1 MIHYSF
7 CLGVV
12 YPTTVVSF
20 SILLA
25 SLLLLLRHLERQGLL
40 VPCPTFL
47 LLLLLLDDDD
57 NAVADL
63 PPYVQPEFQFC
74 SNLSDLHFG
83 EVIS

>member
-47 LLLLLLDDDD
+47 LLLLLDDDD